1 MVLQNK
7 KTNFIHIKILLLAS
21 LVIFFG
27 IKTLG
32 LDVERISLVK
42 EMNVAFGIMPLFV
55 GLGSLVILGLKFAGF
70 SKIKDYEKLLKIVYK
85 VNLIV
90 GAIFL
95 FEFIAMPI
103 IQSFIDTAG
112 ATKIPTKENFL
123 DSITYIILNHGTSFL
138 RGVLHTLEL
147 SLIGTIIGLII
158 AFIFV
163 IIRTMKINKQD
174 SEVVAFFK
182 SIGIGFVKLYVNIF
196 RGTPMMVQA
205 VIIYYLLPMFI
216 ANQFGVPQEA
226 VDKILTITISGI
238 IIVSLNTTAYLVEV
252 LRGGIEAIDKGQ
264 MEAAR
269 SLGFTYSQAMFH
281 IILPQAIKNVLPSI
295 INEFIIN
302 IKDTSVLN
310 VIGVAELFF
319 IAQDVKQKYFR
330 TYEPFI
336 IAALIYLFLT
346 LTTSK
351 LLVFVERKL
360 NLSETPLPSSN

>member
-1 MVLQNK
+1 MFKIRNSRY
-7 KTNFIHIKILLLAS
+7 IHIRLFLLLT

-27 IKTLG
+27 IKTISLN
-32 LDVERISLVK
+32 VERISLIQNVK
-42 EMNVAFGIMPLFV
+42 VAFIIVPLFI
-55 GLGSLVILGLKFAGF
+55 GLVSLGVLVVKIFKLFEIKNANNLLNLLYKINIVIA
-70 SKIKDYEKLLKIVYK
+70 S
-85 VNLIV
+85 
-90 GAIFL
+90 IFL
-95 FEFIAMPI
+95 IEYIGLPL
-103 IQSFIDTAG
+103 IQSFVDTSG
-112 ATKIPTKENFL
+112 INKIPAKENFL
-123 DSITYIILNHGTSFL
+123 DSITYIITNHGSNFL
-138 RGVLHTLEL
+138 KGILMTLQL
-147 SLIGTIIGLII
+147 SLIGTIIGLIL

-174 SEVVAFFK
+174 SEVVAFIK
-182 SIGIGFVKLYVNIF
+182 NLGINIVKFYVTIF

-205 VIIYYLLPMFI
+205 VIIYYLLPLFI
-216 ANQFGVPQEA
+216 ANQFGIPQAA
-226 VDKILTITISGI
+226 VDKILTITVSGI

-269 SLGFTYSQAMFH
+269 SLGFTYWQSMFH

-319 IAQDVKQKYFR
+319 VAQDVKQKYFR

-336 IAALIYLFLT
+336 IAALIYLVLT

-351 LLVFVERKL
+351 MLVYVERRL